1 MSDHNSSVATIKPL
15 PSSSTLPAAVRAVNP
30 VIFCHPISFMVALA
44 DVGESTGVIGINGGA
59 VAALSMPPPQTT
71 VSRRRPSMPCPRYF
85 YPDVSTQTIS
95 DHAGSL

>member
-15 PSSSTLPAAVRAVNP
+15 PSSGTLPAAVRAVNP

-59 VAALSMPPPQTT
+59 VAALSMPPPQTLST
-71 VSRRRPSMPCPRYF
+71 CINIEATGLVSRHVWRRLWFC
-85 YPDVSTQTIS
+85 
-95 DHAGSL
+95 